1 MIRRSG
7 AKRLR
12 VALAVA
18 LVLGVGSLSCGASI
32 QAVYEGNV
40 RFEHC
45 MALDSRPEIKPT
57 IRRACWEE
65 WVKFYTFGQTRDR
78 VEYARQR
85 RQQLVGAS
93 DFDEGEWSPL
103 KQHPGEAAAVP
114 EPTSAAAP
122 PPMMLQVDGGSVVD
136 AGSRDAA
143 VATSSSATPD
153 AKPPSNAECTAACDS
168 EWTLCQH
175 ECRAPNCE
183 KGCQAKY
190 KKCMKR
196 CF

>member
-1 MIRRSG
+1 MDLVRPPDRSRRALLLAAG
-7 AKRLR
+7 L
-12 VALAVA
+12 VA
-18 LVLGVGSLSCGASI
+18 GCFSCGASI

-65 WVKFYTFGQTRDR
+65 WAKFYTFGQTRDR
-78 VEYARQR
+78 VEYARL
-85 RQQLVGAS
+85 RQHQLIGAS

-103 KQHPGEAAAVP
+103 KRNAEAAAVP
-114 EPTSAAAP
+114 EPTSALAP
-122 PPMMLQVDGGSVVD
+122 PPMMMKVDGGAIED
-136 AGSRDAA
+136 AGRDRDA
-143 VATSSSATPD
+143 SSASAASATPV
-153 AKPPSNAECTAACDS
+153 AKPPANGECTGGCES

-175 ECRAPNCE
+175 ECRTPNCE
-183 KGCQAKY
+183 KGCQGKY